1 MLDYGHLVLATGA
14 RNRLLDIPNANL
26 ADVRYLRILDESEA
40 LRQRIA
46 SARHVV
52 VIGAGFIGLEFAATA
67 RAKGLEVDVVELGTR
82 VMARAV
88 TAEISDYF
96 QERHTAAGI
105 RIHLGVQATS
115 IESDGTNVTG
125 VSLSDGRHMPA
136 DLVVVGVGVLPNVE
150 LAAEAGLPV
159 AAGIIVDEQLL
170 TSDPNI
176 SAIGDCALFAS
187 PRFGGSLRLESVQN
201 ATDHARCVAAR
212 LTGDA
217 KPYDGQPWFWSD
229 QGDDKLQIAGLTT
242 GYDRVVVR
250 GDRAQRVVLGLLL
263 QGRPAGRHRVRQSRR
278 GPRVRTQ
285 DSWPEQVDHAGTG
298 GRSQFR
304 SEGCAGLRRLFGECR
319 MQRARSGTLA
329 DAIRSYRATV
339 LHPGVRRDDEG
350 PPQLPPP
357 SASMARR
364 PSAARRST
372 PRHWRK
378 QARRESVVPPAS
390 CAATAPTKQSPA
402 PVVSTALTVRP
413 AMISGLPSIERKHA
427 ALAQRHADDFVLA
440 GLQRSR
446 CLDEAGIIVAVA
458 KFGLRQQAELG
469 FIEDQD
475 IDEIEQLARRIRSPA
490 PD

>member
-1 MLDYGHLVLATGA
+1 MTIGTIVIAGAGHAGFQLAASLRQHGFAERVCLINDEAHLPYQRPPLSKAYLKGEGRPDSLMFRPDKFYRDQNIELISDRAAFIDRAARRLVLESGSFLDYGHLVLATGA
-14 RNRLLDIPNANL
+14 RNRLLDIPNATL

-40 LRQRIA
+40 LRLRIGT
-46 SARHVV
+46 ARHVV

-67 RAKGLEVDVVELGTR
+67 RAKGLEVDVLELGTR

-125 VSLSDGRHMPA
+125 VSLSDGRHIPA

-150 LAAEAGLPV
+150 MAKEAGLPV
-159 AAGIIVDEQLL
+159 AAGIIVDEYLL
-170 TSDPNI
+170 TSDPTI

-250 GDRAQRVVLGLLL
+250 GDRAARSFSAFCYKQGVLVGVESVNRAADHVF
-263 QGRPAGRHRVRQSRR
+263 GRKILGMNRSIA
-278 GPRVRTQ
+278 
-285 DSWPEQVDHAGTG
+285 PEQA
-298 GRSQFR
+298 
-304 SEGCAGLRRLFGECR
+304 
-319 MQRARSGTLA
+319 A
-329 DAIRSYRATV
+329 DLSFD
-339 LHPGVRRDDEG
+339 L
-350 PPQLPPP
+350 
-357 SASMARR
+357 
-364 PSAARRST
+364 
-372 PRHWRK
+372 K
-378 QARRESVVPPAS
+378 
-390 CAATAPTKQSPA
+390 
-402 PVVSTALTVRP
+402 
-413 AMISGLPSIERKHA
+413 A
-427 ALAQRHADDFVLA
+427 ALA
-440 GLQRSR
+440 
-446 CLDEAGIIVAVA
+446 
-458 KFGLRQQAELG
+458 
-469 FIEDQD
+469 
-475 IDEIEQLARRIRSPA
+475 
-490 PD
+490 